1 MMTKCKK
8 KPIGYVYKITSPEG
22 REYVGL
28 KKSSVF
34 VESYWSSSQNKEFW
48 ADIEKFTK
56 KAFKREVLEWCYTL
70 EELNEREQ
78 YWITHSNAL
87 INKGGY
93 NICISFPQMVW
104 TEEMRECKSKQNKEY
119 YSHEENR
126 IKLGKSIR
134 NSALYKEAIKYT
146 GPKISNVINIKLQ
159 DPSFKANKYA
169 FTQTEEFKSKIAENN
184 TGKHWYN
191 NEKENIYA
199 KECPEGYAPGM
210 LETAR
215 KGKEFTEEH
224 KKALSEARK
233 GKNWY
238 TDGTNNVFDYT
249 CPNGWWPGRTM
260 RVDIPKQWWNNGKEN
275 IKAAECP
282 GEGWVKGKCNSFDI
296 DISTEDLILLYKHNT
311 LYKLAKMFN
320 TTISKMKCL
329 LKRRGIIKGDCHA

>member
-8 KPIGYVYKITSPEG
+8 KQIGYVYKITSPEG

-48 ADIEKFTK
+48 TDIERFSK
-56 KAFKREVLEWCYTL
+56 KAFKREILEWCYTL
-70 EELNEREQ
+70 EELNAKEQ

-87 INKGGY
+87 VDKGGY

-104 TEEMRECKSKQNKEY
+104 TDEMRKKNSERKKEY
-119 YSHEENR
+119 YSHIENR
-126 IKLGKSIR
+126 IRHSNTTK
-134 NSALYKEAIKYT
+134 NSKVYQESRKIV

>member
-1 MMTKCKK
+1 MTKSNKR
-8 KPIGYVYKITSPEG
+8 KPIGYIYKITSPEG

-48 ADIEKFTK
+48 KDIEKFTK
-56 KAFKREVLEWCYTL
+56 KAFKREILEWCYTL
-70 EELNEREQ
+70 EELNKREQ

-87 INKGGY
+87 VDKGGY

-104 TEEMRECKSKQNKEY
+104 TDEMRKKNGERKKEY
-119 YSHEENR
+119 YSHIENR
-126 IKLGKSIR
+126 IKHSNATK
-134 NSALYKEAIKYT
+134 NSKLYQESRKIA

-169 FTQTEEFKSKIAENN
+169 FTQTEEFKSKQSENN

-191 NEKENIYA
+191 NGKINICA
-199 KECPEGYAPGM
+199 KECPEGYIPGM
-210 LETAR
+210 LETTR
-215 KGKEFTEEH
+215 KGKEFTKEH

-249 CPNGWWPGRTM
+249 CPDGWWSGRTM
-260 RVDIPKQWWNNGKEN
+260 IVDMPKQWWNNGKKN
-275 IKAAECP
+275 IKSVECP
-282 GEGWVKGKCNSFDI
+282 GDGWTRGKLNSFDI
-296 DISTEDLILLYKHNT
+296 DISNEDLALLYEHNT

-329 LKRRGIIKGDCHA
+329 LKRRSIIKE

>member
-1 MMTKCKK
+1 MTKSNKK
-8 KPIGYVYKITSPEG
+8 KPIGYIYKITSPEG

-48 ADIEKFTK
+48 ADIERFTK

-70 EELNEREQ
+70 EELNERER

-87 INKGGY
+87 VDKGGY

-104 TEEMRECKSKQNKEY
+104 TEEMRKKNGERTKEH
-119 YSHEENR
+119 YSHIENR
-126 IKLGKSIR
+126 IKHSNTTK
-134 NSALYKEAIKYT
+134 NSKIYKEAMKLAR
-146 GPKISNVINIKLQ
+146 PKITATLNAHLQ

-169 FTQTEEFKSKIAENN
+169 FTQTEEFKSKQSENN
-184 TGKHWYN
+184 TGKRWYN
-191 NEKENIYA
+191 NGKINIYA
-199 KECPEGYAPGM
+199 KECPEGYVPGM

-238 TDGTNNVFDYT
+238 TDGTNNIFDYT
-249 CPNGWWPGRTM
+249 CPDGWRSGRTM
-260 RVDIPKQWWNNGKEN
+260 IVDIPKQWWNNGKEN
-275 IKAAECP
+275 IKSVECP
-282 GEGWVKGKCNSFDI
+282 GDGWTKGKLNSFNI
-296 DISTEDLILLYKHNT
+296 DISNEDLALLYEHNT
-311 LYKLAKMFN
+311 LYKLAKIFN

-329 LKRRGIIKGDCHA
+329 LKRRGITKE

>member
-1 MMTKCKK
+1 MTKCKK